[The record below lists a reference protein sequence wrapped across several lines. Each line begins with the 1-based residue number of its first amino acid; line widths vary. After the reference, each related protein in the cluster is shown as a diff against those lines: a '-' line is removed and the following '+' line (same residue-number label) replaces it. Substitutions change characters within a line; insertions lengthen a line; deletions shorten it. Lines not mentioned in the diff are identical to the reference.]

1 MRAARVRVR
10 KRFGRAPRLRGLEQQ
25 RVKGVERGY
34 RRLREADDVHLLLAI
49 LADGQRFA
57 QLLSLCEQI
66 KYLASIDLEGGHV
79 QR

>member
-1 MRAARVRVR
+1 MRAARVRVCQ
-10 KRFGRAPRLRGLEQQ
+10 RFGRAPRLRGLEQQ